1 MLQTSNDQSKLE
13 LDNDQKSSIT
23 KTNISQSQSNK
34 QEIFKE
40 KIPRKKLPKLALVTS
55 GGGFRA
61 MIAYSGVYKVKVIS
75 NALLMSNL
83 H

>member
-23 KTNISQSQSNK
+23 KTNISKSQSNK

-61 MIAYSGVYKVKVIS
+61 MIAYSGVYKV
-75 NALLMSNL
+75 N
-83 H
+83 